1 MDENW
6 SQGGAHRDITI
17 LEKSFW
23 TLLRKEGP
31 NNTYFSPGS
40 PIPLPFTIL
49 IPSIYSKP
57 KTNHASVTAFFPALL
72 ALCLFFI

>member
-17 LEKSFW
+17 LEKNFW
-23 TLLRKEGP
+23 TLLWKEEP

-40 PIPLPFTIL
+40 PIPSPL
-49 IPSIYSKP
+49 YSVDSF
-57 KTNHASVTAFFPALL
+57 NLL
-72 ALCLFFI
+72 QT